1 MVTFCEAAQRC
12 HLWGMRGHTL
22 TPSPD
27 RGVKLR
33 CSVNQ
38 APNLPSSDTAF
49 ENEEA
54 LEAAGLRL
62 TAPRRAGTAQLR
74 GQHPFPATPRSDN
87 RDFFA
92 KWLL

>member
-1 MVTFCEAAQRC
+1 MVTFCGAAQRC

-62 TAPRRAGTAQLR
+62 TAPRRAAPTARNSTAPGTAPLPR
-74 GQHPFPATPRSDN
+74 DAPFR
-87 RDFFA
+87 
-92 KWLL
+92 